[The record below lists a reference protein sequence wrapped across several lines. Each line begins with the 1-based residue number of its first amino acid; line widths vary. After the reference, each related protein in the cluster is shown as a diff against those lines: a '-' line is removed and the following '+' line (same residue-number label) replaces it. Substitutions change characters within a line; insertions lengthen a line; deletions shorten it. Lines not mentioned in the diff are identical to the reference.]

1 MIFLLLG
8 DMMQIA
14 ISWDLPKIGICQS
27 QQAHLSSPQIRK
39 IRSLPLKR
47 DRSLKPWNG
56 YDVRKE
62 GRRGWADS
70 RVSYGYGGR
79 KRRRW
84 LLQAEG
90 RISALVEV
98 QSDAARSKSSG
109 LNLCN
114 KIFAMCHCSWQAATE
129 AGMELV
135 ILFEIFRPRDTCLK
149 PKDLKKHPTVL
160 CRR

>member
-1 MIFLLLG
+1 MG

-56 YDVRKE
+56 YSDVRKE

-70 RVSYGYGGR
+70 R
-79 KRRRW
+79 
-84 LLQAEG
+84 EG
-90 RISALVEV
+90 RRFAFICLEDSEAWVERFGGVILAALDPPAAGRSDSWEGRRSNSIGLEDSEARAGGPGGFGLAKVLSTELSVSMGSEV
-98 QSDAARSKSSG
+98 QIRFYTLD
-109 LNLCN
+109 
-114 KIFAMCHCSWQAATE
+114 
-129 AGMELV
+129 
-135 ILFEIFRPRDTCLK
+135 
-149 PKDLKKHPTVL
+149 
-160 CRR
+160 